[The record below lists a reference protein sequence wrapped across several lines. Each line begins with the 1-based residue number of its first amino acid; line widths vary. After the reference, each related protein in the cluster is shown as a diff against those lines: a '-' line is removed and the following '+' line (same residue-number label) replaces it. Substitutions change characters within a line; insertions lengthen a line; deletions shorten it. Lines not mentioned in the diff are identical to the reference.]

1 MKLRFVSIALLSLIF
16 VSQAFSQSP
25 AASAARAY
33 RQTHE
38 HEIVEEFFELLSI
51 PNLASDAPNIRRNAR
66 LISQMLE
73 KRGVKNRLLEVPES
87 PPVVYGEINTP
98 GATRTLIF
106 YVHYDGQPVE
116 PAKWAGDYL
125 LRPTTLRSASLEAG
139 GEEIPF
145 PRKDQKFDPE
155 WRLYARS
162 TADDKAPII
171 AICAALDALR
181 ASRIAINSNIRF
193 FFEGEEEAGSP
204 HLERIVEKYRDLL
217 KADAWLICDGP
228 VDQTRRQQ
236 VYFGARGVTGLEVTV
251 YGPRRELHSGHY
263 GNWAPNPAMMLA
275 KLLASMKDDDGR
287 ALIKG
292 FYDGVEPLT
301 ETERRAFAEAP
312 DNDAMLRR
320 ELGIAWTEGAGKK
333 LIELINLPSLNIRG
347 FLSSSVGATTRNVVP
362 STATASIDLR
372 LVKGLDHVKVVD
384 RVIEHI
390 RAQGYTTVESDPDEA
405 TRLKYPKIAKVIRQG
420 GYNASRTSMDLPIS
434 KAIIAAVESAHGR
447 VIKMPTLGGSVPLY
461 IFADNLKTPCIG
473 VPIANHDNNQHSAN
487 ENIRLQNLWDGIE
500 TMAAL
505 LTMK

>member
-1 MKLRFVSIALLSLIF
+1 LKFRSVLIALLFLAS
-16 VSQAFSQSP
+16 VNQSFSQSP
-25 AASAARAY
+25 AASAARSY
-33 RQTHE
+33 RQAHE
-38 HEIVEEFFELLSI
+38 HEIIEEFVDLLSI
-51 PNLASDAPNIRRNAR
+51 PNVASDTPNIRRNAQ
-66 LISQMLE
+66 LISRMLE
-73 KRGVKNRLLEVPES
+73 KRGVKTRLLEVPET
-87 PPVVYGEINTP
+87 PPVVFGEIDTP

-116 PAKWAGDYL
+116 PAKWAGGD
-125 LRPTTLRSASLEAG
+125 PFKPTLRSASLDAEGRDIA
-139 GEEIPF
+139 F
-145 PRKDQKFDPE
+145 PAKGQKFDPE

-162 TADDKAPII
+162 SGDDKAPII

-181 ASRIAINSNIRF
+181 AGKIAINSNVRF

-204 HLERIVEKYRDLL
+204 HLAQIVEKYRDLL

-236 VYFGARGVTGLEVTV
+236 IYFGARGVTGMELNV

-287 ALIKG
+287 VLIKG
-292 FYDGVEPLT
+292 FYDGVEALT
-301 ETERRAFAEAP
+301 ETEKRAAASAP

-320 ELGIAWTEGAGKK
+320 ELGVAWTEGAGKR

-347 FLSSSVGATTRNVVP
+347 FLSSSVGATARNVIP
-362 STATASIDLR
+362 STATASIDIR
-372 LVKGLDHVKVVD
+372 LVKGLDHVQTVD

-390 RAQGYTTVESDPDEA
+390 RAQGYHVVESEPDQA

-434 KAIIAAVESAHGR
+434 KAIVAAVESARGS

-461 IFADNLKTPCIG
+461 IFTDDLKTPCIG

-487 ENIRLQNLWDGIE
+487 ENIRLQNLWEAIE

-505 LTMK
+505 LVMK